1 MWKCVLK
8 LQMLSGI
15 CYVVK
20 CICKCCRH
28 EKIHMRETPSK
39 GALQPASG
47 GSQLFSPGPGLEDP
61 QHGRTTPYKSDRSTP
76 STVSSPHPTTPQSKH
91 QDRSVQRSR
100 NSSASSTGTH
110 RSTPEPTPLDRYP
123 TPEVLQH
130 MYMQQ
135 MAMMQHMAQQQ
146 QQHGGSMNLMQSPY
160 MMAAYMQQM
169 HMMQQMATQDPNMM
183 PYPPAAM
190 ESMMSSYAKSMEE
203 YNKNLEQQSRKNPSH
218 FPGSHS
224 TGV

>member
-1 MWKCVLK
+1 
-8 LQMLSGI
+8 MLSGI

-39 GALQPASG
+39 GTLQPASG
-47 GSQLFSPGPGLEDP
+47 GGQLFSPGPGPEDP

-160 MMAAYMQQM
+160 MMAAYIQQM

>member
-1 MWKCVLK
+1 
-8 LQMLSGI
+8 MLSGI
-15 CYVVK
+15 CYIVK

-47 GSQLFSPGPGLEDP
+47 GGQLFSPGPGQEDP

-169 HMMQQMATQDPNMM
+169 HMMQQMSSQDPNMM

>member
-1 MWKCVLK
+1 
-8 LQMLSGI
+8 
-15 CYVVK
+15 
-20 CICKCCRH
+20 
-28 EKIHMRETPSK
+28 MRETPSK

-47 GSQLFSPGPGLEDP
+47 GGQLFSPGPGQEDP
-61 QHGRTTPYKSDRSTP
+61 RHGRTTPYKSDRSTP
-76 STVSSPHPTTPQSKH
+76 STISSPHPTTPQSQH
-91 QDRSVQRSR
+91 QNRSVQRSR

-110 RSTPEPTPLDRYP
+110 RSTPEPIPQDRYP

-146 QQHGGSMNLMQSPY
+146 QHGGSMNFMQSPY

-169 HMMQQMATQDPNMM
+169 HMMQQMAGQDPNMM
-183 PYPPAAM
+183 SYPPAAM

-203 YNKNLEQQSRKNPSH
+203 YNKNLEQQSRKDPSH

-224 TGV
+224 KGV

>member
-20 CICKCCRH
+20 CICQCCRH

-47 GSQLFSPGPGLEDP
+47 GGQLFSPGPGPEDP

>member
-1 MWKCVLK
+1 
-8 LQMLSGI
+8 MLSGI
-15 CYVVK
+15 CYIVK

-47 GSQLFSPGPGLEDP
+47 GGQLFSPGPGQEDP

-91 QDRSVQRSR
+91 QDHSVQRSR